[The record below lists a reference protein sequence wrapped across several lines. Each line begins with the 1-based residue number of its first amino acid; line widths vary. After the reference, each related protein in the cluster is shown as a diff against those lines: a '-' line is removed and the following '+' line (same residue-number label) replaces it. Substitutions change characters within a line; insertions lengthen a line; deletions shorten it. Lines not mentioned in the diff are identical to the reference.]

1 MQLRNCF
8 KQQLA
13 YLSKIENQ
21 LQVVEKFVQRTI
33 NQSMINLINASSL
46 NQLTIKHSEQQ
57 INDSVILQVA
67 LTNAHTYEIENI
79 DIQLEFDFG
88 DICSC
93 TDCDF
98 SYSEL

>member
-1 MQLRNCF
+1 MQLRNCL

-13 YLSKIENQ
+13 YLINIENQ

-33 NQSMINLINASSL
+33 NQSVTNFISASSP
-46 NQLTIKHSEQQ
+46 NKHDIKHSEQQ
-57 INDSVILQVA
+57 INDSVILQVV
-67 LTNAHTYEIENI
+67 LTNAHTYEIENTE
-79 DIQLEFDFG
+79 IQVEFDFG